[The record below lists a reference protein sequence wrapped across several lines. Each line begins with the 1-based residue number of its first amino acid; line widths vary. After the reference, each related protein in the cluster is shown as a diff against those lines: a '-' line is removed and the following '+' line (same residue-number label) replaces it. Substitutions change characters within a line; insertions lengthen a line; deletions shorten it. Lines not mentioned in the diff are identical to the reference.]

1 MNLQQ
6 ITTTTGQVAS
16 FSQRLS
22 IQPDPLQSFRALTSQ
37 GQMALLLESAEI
49 DSKNS
54 LKSLMLI
61 DAALRI
67 ECNALQVRVEALTD
81 NGKTLLPYLASLLQG
96 KATLELTGQQ
106 LTADFAPADP
116 LLDEESRL
124 LLPNSLTVLRLL
136 QQQLQNNSDEP
147 LAIFLGGVI
156 GYDLVA
162 MVEALPQVPTAEN
175 QCPDYLFYLAETL
188 LVVDHQAGN
197 SRLIGNV
204 FCGAQ
209 AQQQYF
215 VIGQR
220 LSELQQ
226 LLQQAAETTTLTTE
240 PVAKAEVK
248 VDISD
253 ADFIA
258 QVEMLKQNIVAGDVF
273 QVVPSRCFSLPCP
286 DPQAAYAKLKQQN
299 PSPYMFYLQDRNFSL
314 FGASPESALKYEAST
329 AQVEIYPIAGTR
341 RRGFA
346 ANGTIDRDLDSR
358 IELELRQDEKE
369 KAEHLM
375 LVDLARNDVA
385 RISVP
390 GSRYVKELLKVDR
403 YSYVMHLVSR
413 VVGTLKPELDALHA
427 YQACMNMGTL
437 VGAPKVRAAELIRG
451 VEKKRRGSYG
461 GAVGYLAGNGDFDSC
476 IVIRSAYVQN
486 GTAYIQA
493 GAGVVYDSV
502 AQAEADE
509 TRSKAQAVINAIQ
522 SAGQAVK
529 QGVSV

>member
-16 FSQRLS
+16 FSQALS
-22 IQPDPLQSFRALTSQ
+22 MQPDPLQSFRALTSQ

-67 ECNALQVRVEALTD
+67 ECNALHVCVEALTE

-96 KATLELTGQQ
+96 KAELELSAGQLQ
-106 LTADFAPADP
+106 VQFAKADP

-136 QQQLQNNSDEP
+136 QQQLKNNSEEP

-156 GYDLVA
+156 GYDLIA
-162 MVEALPQVPTAEN
+162 MVEDLPQVPTAEN

-188 LVVDHQAGN
+188 LVVDHQAGT

-204 FCGAQ
+204 FCGKH

-226 LLQQAAETTTLTTE
+226 LLSQPSQTAVQATE
-240 PVAKAEVK
+240 ITAKAEVK

-253 ADFIA
+253 ADFVA
-258 QVEMLKQNIVAGDVF
+258 QVELLKQNIVAGDVF

-314 FGASPESALKYEAST
+314 FGASPESALKYEANT

-346 ANGTIDRDLDSR
+346 ANGSIDRDLDSR

-451 VEKKRRGSYG
+451 VEQKRRGSYG

-522 SAGQAVK
+522 SAGAAQ
-529 QGVSV
+529 

>member
-16 FSQRLS
+16 FSQPLTMP
-22 IQPDPLQSFRALTSQ
+22 PDPLQSFRALTNQ

-67 ECNALQVRVEALTD
+67 ECNAVSVSVEALTE
-81 NGKTLLPYLASLLQG
+81 NGRTLLPYLASLLQG
-96 KATLELTGQQ
+96 KAELELSASELQVQ
-106 LTADFAPADP
+106 FAKADP

-136 QQQLQNNSDEP
+136 QQQLHNNSDEP

-162 MVEALPQVPTAEN
+162 MVEDLPEVPTAEN

-188 LVVDHQAGN
+188 LVVDHQTGT

-204 FCGAQ
+204 FCGNN

-226 LLQQAAETTTLTTE
+226 LLQQGAQPTAPQAVE
-240 PVAKAEVK
+240 KAEVK

-253 ADFIA
+253 ADFVA
-258 QVEMLKQNIVAGDVF
+258 QVESLKQNIVAGDVF

-314 FGASPESALKYEAST
+314 FGASPESALKYEAKT

-346 ANGTIDRDLDSR
+346 ANGSIDPDLDSR

-385 RISVP
+385 RISIP

-451 VEKKRRGSYG
+451 VEQKRRGSYG

-486 GTAYIQA
+486 GMAYIQA

-522 SAGQAVK
+522 SAGVAA
-529 QGVSV
+529 QGVSA